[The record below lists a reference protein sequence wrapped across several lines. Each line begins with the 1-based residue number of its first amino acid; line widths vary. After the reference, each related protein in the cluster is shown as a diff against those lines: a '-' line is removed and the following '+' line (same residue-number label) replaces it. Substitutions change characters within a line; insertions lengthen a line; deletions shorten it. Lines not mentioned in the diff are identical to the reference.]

1 MLDGGAGR
9 FLVCAAFVPLA
20 ALVALAGL
28 ACGPSYQALYE
39 GDVRFEHCYA
49 LEESGATMQQKSDC
63 WADWTKRYTYGQTRD
78 RVEYAIARYRA
89 LSRAPQAPT
98 DEAMM
103 QAAPGEGRG
112 AGVAAPAPT
121 SAFAPPPTMLE
132 ATDAGV
138 AGVLPDYAADAGVS
152 VVNEESAPAPPGSSC
167 GTGCD
172 STWNRCRSSCTGA
185 KCDACAA
192 TYKRCMRDCFA
203 K

>member
-1 MLDGGAGR
+1 MLQGGRRR
-9 FLVCAAFVPLA
+9 FLVFA
-20 ALVALAGL
+20 ALVVFAAPAGL

-49 LEESGATMQQKSDC
+49 LEESGASMKQKSDC
-63 WADWTKRYTYGQTRD
+63 WSDWTKRFTYGQTRD

-89 LSRAPQAPT
+89 LSRADQAPT

-103 QAAPGEGRG
+103 EGAPGEGRQT
-112 AGVAAPAPT
+112 GVAAPAPT

-132 ATDAGV
+132 TTDAGV
-138 AGVLPDYAADAGVS
+138 AAFLLPGYAADAGDQVVS
-152 VVNEESAPAPPGSSC
+152 EESAPAPPQSAC
-167 GTGCD
+167 GTSCD
-172 STWNRCRSSCTGA
+172 ATWNRCRSSCTGA

-192 TYKRCMRDCFA
+192 AYKRCMRNCFA